1 MPVISCVHVS
11 DDLKGKIEV
20 TEGPQFLRQAWRSQ
34 SSPKEELL
42 HGVAG
47 VAQEEQSLEIPVVSF
62 FGNSYRQ
69 SEWR

>member
-1 MPVISCVHVS
+1 MS
-11 DDLKGKIEV
+11 DDLKGKVEV
-20 TEGPQFLRQAWRSQ
+20 TEHSQFPRQVLRSQ

-47 VAQEEQSLEIPVVSF
+47 AAPEEQSLEIPVVSF